1 MQAPETATP
10 RPAWVYWT
18 ALALCLA
25 LSLEKAL
32 SPGAWSFN
40 GQNILSFFLFFYGMQ
55 GLGQHH
61 DAKES
66 THEQA

>member
-1 MQAPETATP
+1 MQATETTTP

-18 ALALCLA
+18 ALALCLV
-25 LSLEKAL
+25 LSVEKAL

-40 GQNILSFFLFFYGMQ
+40 GQNLAAFALFFYGMQ

-61 DAKES
+61 DTQEMP
-66 THEQA
+66 HEQA